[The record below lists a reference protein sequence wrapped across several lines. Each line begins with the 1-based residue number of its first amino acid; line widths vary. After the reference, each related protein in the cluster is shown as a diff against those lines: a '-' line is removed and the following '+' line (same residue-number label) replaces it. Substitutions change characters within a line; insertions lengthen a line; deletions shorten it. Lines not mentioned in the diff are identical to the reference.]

1 MRTCSPAA
9 QSQRLWRWVT
19 NTSVYPVLSDA
30 VPGEVGVALTLRRYE
45 PVQGQATGALL
56 LRERSNITNSNAAVS
71 QRRVTSHEGSID
83 SA

>member
-1 MRTCSPAA
+1 MQTCSPAA

-19 NTSVYPVLSDA
+19 NTTDYPVLSKTM
-30 VPGEVGVALTLRRYE
+30 PGHMGVSLTLRRYE

-71 QRRVTSHEGSID
+71 QWRFHRAMKATQ
-83 SA
+83 A